1 MKIRYDGVEYTQ
13 RRIQAGA
20 APLHIIELQAQSKR
34 PEVRAL
40 LPDGEPL
47 SLSVLTRWGREAQ
60 AYGAALGRWERARKD
75 GTATD
80 ADQPD
85 PPDCAVWLGV
95 VNLYLTL
102 RSGGWQGTLLDAA
115 AIPDGDVRYIREVSD
130 TLTDEPDDDGEDG
143 EVATSADPTV
153 PGSPG
158 GPATSGSDA
167 SPDES
172 PAAAEATGAVY
183 EPLT

>member
-1 MKIRYDGVEYTQ
+1 MKIRYGGVEYTQ
-13 RRIQAGA
+13 RRVQAGA
-20 APLHIIELQAQSKR
+20 APLHVIELQAQSKR
-34 PEVRAL
+34 AEVRAL

-60 AYGAALGRWERARKD
+60 AYGAALARWERARRD
-75 GTATD
+75 GTATE

-85 PPDCAVWLGV
+85 PPECAVWLGV

-102 RSGGWQGTLLDAA
+102 RSGGWAGTLLDAA
-115 AIPDGDVRYIREVSD
+115 AIPDGDVKYIREVAD
-130 TLTDEPDDDGEDG
+130 TLTDEPDGDDEDG
-143 EVATSADPTV
+143 EAATSADPTL

-158 GPATSGSDA
+158 GPAISESGA
-167 SPDES
+167 SPDGS
-172 PAAAEATGAVY
+172 PVAAVVVEH

>member
-1 MKIRYDGVEYTQ
+1 MKIRYGGVEYTQ
-13 RRIQAGA
+13 RRVQAGA
-20 APLHIIELQAQSKR
+20 APLHVIELQAQSR
-34 PEVRAL
+34 RAEVRAL

-60 AYGAALGRWERARKD
+60 AYGAALARWERARRD
-75 GTATD
+75 GTATE

-85 PPDCAVWLGV
+85 PPECAVWLGV

-115 AIPDGDVRYIREVSD
+115 AIPDGDVKYVREVAD
-130 TLTDEPDDDGEDG
+130 TLTDEPDGDDEDG
-143 EVATSADPTV
+143 EASTSADPTS

-158 GPATSGSDA
+158 GPATSEFGA
-167 SPDES
+167 SPDGS
-172 PAAAEATGAVY
+172 PEPPDDVEH